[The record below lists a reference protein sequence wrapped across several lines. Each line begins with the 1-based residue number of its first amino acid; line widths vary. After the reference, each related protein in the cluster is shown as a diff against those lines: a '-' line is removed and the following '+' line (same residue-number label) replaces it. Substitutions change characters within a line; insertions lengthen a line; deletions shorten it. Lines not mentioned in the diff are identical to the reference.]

1 MDEASSSERRCN
13 KECREKFL
21 AEILKSESEKSTH
34 FNVLTREKYMELIK
48 EVEEAQKTEKK
59 TSLQQRRLKRFNILE
74 IGGLKKLVARNDG
87 NENIK
92 YYLSADEVYDV
103 IYTAHVAVGHGGR
116 DRMSAETSKKFANI
130 TKEMICLFL
139 SMCQVCQ
146 QKKTKRK
153 NCCTSNK
160 PVLHTDMI
168 TRCQVELIDFQTQAD
183 GKFNFILVYQ
193 DCTTKFVL
201 LRPLE
206 SKKAEEVAY
215 HLNDIFLT
223 IGAPCI
229 VQSDIGKEFVNE
241 IICELNRLWPE
252 LKIIPGKACQSQGP
266 LERAKN
272 IKTMLSSWLSDNHT
286 TRWSEGLRHV
296 QFMKNRAFHPSIKQS
311 PYKAMF
317 STEPRVGLS
326 STLLPPELIKEI
338 QNEEDLNKLCGDENE
353 NDTES
358 SNNVSQSDEKSFF
371 IAKDVQKART
381 INTENL
387 EKQAKKM
394 KTSSNDSHS
403 SNDVAEN
410 PTSIPDL
417 SLWNQIW
424 RSTDIVLQNGA

>member
-183 GKFNFILVYQ
+183 
-193 DCTTKFVL
+193 
-201 LRPLE
+201 
-206 SKKAEEVAY
+206 
-215 HLNDIFLT
+215 
-223 IGAPCI
+223 GAPCI

-424 RSTDIVLQNGA
+424 RSTDIVLQVNQISNYDIKSIL